1 MQLDNN
7 ETLKLRIERTEK
19 TSREDVKRF
28 YVRVY
33 KMAENLGFNV
43 VSREENNKIIAQ
55 KGDKEI
61 EEKKRI

>member
-1 MQLDNN
+1 MQLDSN

-19 TSREDVKRF
+19 TSREDVEQF
-28 YVRVY
+28 YIRVY

-55 KGDKEI
+55 KGDKKI
-61 EEKKRI
+61 EENKRI